1 MAGCCYR
8 RRWCRCFRGSKRACP
23 ASSLTKGGCIM
34 SKMAVDL
41 SRPIDRKSLSVAPL
55 LEDLQ
60 GNILRG
66 HGRDHTVHLFL
77 KLRPEAV
84 SDAKEWIKDFAAQYV
99 TSAKKQF
106 EEMDDFRR
114 FRIIGSLFA
123 NFFLTHKGYEIL
135 GIPAPQD
142 PKFVAGMKASRADLA
157 DPAPEGWEEGYRGEI
172 HAAILLAHDD

>member
-1 MAGCCYR
+1 
-8 RRWCRCFRGSKRACP
+8 
-23 ASSLTKGGCIM
+23 M

-60 GNILRG
+60 GNLLRG
-66 HGRDHTVHLFL
+66 HGRDHSVHLFL
-77 KLRPEAV
+77 KLQSTPHAL
-84 SDAKEWIKDFAAQYV
+84 SNAKKWIKDFAAQYV

-123 NFFLTHKGYEIL
+123 NLFLTHKGYEIL
-135 GIPAPQD
+135 GVAAPQD
-142 PKFVAGMKASRADLA
+142 PKF
-157 DPAPEGWEEGYRGEI
+157 
-172 HAAILLAHDD
+172 